1 MAPPKIL
8 TGSKLLEKISSSSS
22 KGVNVRTYNIIS
34 HLQHLLNNETNWAY
48 NKSTIVKRTKLV
60 KEATCELF

>member
-22 KGVNVRTYNIIS
+22 EGVNVRTYNIIS
-34 HLQHLLNNETNWAY
+34 HLQHLLNNETKGAH
-48 NKSTIVKRTKLV
+48 NKSTIVKQTKL
-60 KEATCELF
+60 